1 MKIWLYKKI
10 KQFQRYLTD
19 ATYRKKMHDL
29 ELDYQELSNDNSSW
43 ASEMISGKT
52 KGYYAVI
59 SFSNLPFFVK
69 FHAITTKAMEL
80 RGYQSMAITASGN
93 HYARKVFE
101 LFRVDTIILWD
112 EYCKKHIALRDK
124 IKGIVQTILPS
135 ELTIEAAIEMKYK
148 GVDVGKHALSMTC
161 RKRIEGRLILT
172 DLVTREMFFH
182 FLEESIFSVLVSEK
196 LFEEFPIKKQLIRDS
211 GYVPNGGIFEVGLEM
226 GVDSVVVEFGQ
237 KKSSW
242 IFKRHTKET
251 KSRHYFS
258 LSDST
263 WDEFK
268 QKPLTDAMKKA
279 VDNEVSGRYN
289 PVSDEDTRRLQSG
302 KVIKSKE
309 EVQKQLG
316 LDPNKKTAVIFS
328 HVAWDA
334 TFFYGKCLFTD
345 YEDWLF
351 QTVDFVNKNCPNINW
366 IVKVHPYNAF
376 KLQRETIKTTSEE
389 RLLAELM
396 PFQKHVVMMMPDT
409 DINSQSLFNVID
421 FALTVN
427 GSVGFEYPI
436 FGINAVLAGTG
447 RYEGFGFTVE
457 PQTREEYF
465 EQLKNIQLIPAL
477 SESQR
482 ELALKHYYYAIV
494 GKQVMFDDVAPMSL
508 LKLHEADSSVHNNIK
523 IIAKNLQD
531 FEAKKSVQLWSA
543 WMCDLKTP
551 DLLNTI

>member
-1 MKIWLYKKI
+1 MIMWLYKKI
-10 KQFQRYLTD
+10 KLLQRYLTD
-19 ATYRKKMHDL
+19 AAYRKKMLDL
-29 ELDYQELSNDNSSW
+29 DQDYKELSSGNSNW
-43 ASEMISGKT
+43 ASQRIFSKS
-52 KGYYAVI
+52 KGYFAVI

-80 RGYQSMAITASGN
+80 RGYQSMAITVSGN
-93 HYARKVFE
+93 HYARKVFK
-101 LFRVDTIILWD
+101 LFAVDTVVLWD
-112 EYCKKHIALRDK
+112 EYCKKHIALRDN
-124 IKGIVQTILPS
+124 IAAIIQSILPA
-135 ELTIEAAIEMKYK
+135 ELTIEAAVEMNYQ

-172 DLVTREMFFH
+172 DTITREMFFH
-182 FLEESIFSVLVSEK
+182 FLEEAIFSVLVSGK
-196 LFEEFPIKKQLIRDS
+196 LFEEYPIKKQLIRDS
-211 GYVPNGGIFEVGLEM
+211 GYVPNGGIFEVGLEK

-242 IFKRHTKET
+242 IFKRHTKHT

-258 LSDST
+258 LSEST
-263 WDEFK
+263 WEELK
-268 QKPLTDAMKKA
+268 KIPLTDQMKKA
-279 VDNEVSGRYN
+279 VDKEISGRYN

-345 YEDWLF
+345 YEDWLY
-351 QTVDFVNKNCPNINW
+351 QTVEFVNINCPHINW

-376 KLQRETIKTTSEE
+376 KLQRETKKSTSEE
-389 RLLAELM
+389 RLLSSLM
-396 PFQKHVVMMMPDT
+396 PFEKHVVMMMPDT

-436 FGINAVLAGTG
+436 FGTNAVLAGTG

-457 PQTREEYF
+457 PHNREEYF
-465 EQLKNIQLIPAL
+465 EQLKNIHLIPAL
-477 SESQR
+477 SDSQKV
-482 ELALKHYYYAIV
+482 LALKHYYYAIV
-494 GKQVMFDDVAPMSL
+494 GKQVMFEDVAPMSL
-508 LKLHEADSSVHNNIK
+508 LKLHEADSSVHNNIS
-523 IIAKNLQD
+523 ITASSLEDFKN
-531 FEAKKSVQLWSA
+531 KKSIQLWST
-543 WMCDLKTP
+543 WMDEEKTP
-551 DLLNTI
+551 DLINIL

>member
-1 MKIWLYKKI
+1 MKL
-10 KQFQRYLTD
+10 FQRYLTD
-19 ATYRKKMHDL
+19 SAYRKKMHDL
-29 ELDYQELSNDNSSW
+29 DLDYQELLSDNSSW
-43 ASEMISGKT
+43 VSQNIEGKS

-69 FHAITTKAMEL
+69 FHAITAKAMEL
-80 RGYQSMAITASGN
+80 KGYKSMVITVSGN
-93 HYARKVFE
+93 HYARKVFK
-101 LFRVDTIILWD
+101 LFKVDAVILWD
-112 EYCKKHIALRDK
+112 EYCKKHEALRNE
-124 IKGIVQTILPS
+124 INGIIQSILPV
-135 ELTIEAAIEMKYK
+135 ELNIEAAIEMNFK

-161 RKRIEGRLILT
+161 RRRIEGRLILT
-172 DLVTREMFFH
+172 DPITRDMFFH
-182 FLEESIFSVLVSEK
+182 FLRESIFSVLVSEK

-211 GYVPNGGIFEVGLEM
+211 GYVPNGGIFEVGLEN

-242 IFKRHTKET
+242 IFKRHTKHT

-258 LSDST
+258 LSEST
-263 WDEFK
+263 WDDFK
-268 QKPLTDAMKKA
+268 QKPLTEQMKKA
-279 VDNEVSGRYN
+279 VDKEIRGRYN

-302 KVIKSKE
+302 KVIKTKE

-316 LDPNKKTAVIFS
+316 LDPSKKTAVIFS

-345 YEDWLF
+345 YEDWLY
-351 QTVDFVNKNCPNINW
+351 QTVDFVNKNCPHINW

-389 RLLAELM
+389 RLLAGLM
-396 PFQKHVVMMMPDT
+396 PFEKHVVMMMPDT

-436 FGINAVLAGTG
+436 FGINAILAGTG
-447 RYEGFGFTVE
+447 RYEGFSFTVE
-457 PQTREEYF
+457 PQSREAYF
-465 EQLKNIQLIPAL
+465 EQLKNIHHIPAL
-477 SESQR
+477 TELQR

-494 GKQVMFDDVAPMSL
+494 GKQVMFEDVAPMSL
-508 LKLHEADSSVHNNIK
+508 LKLHEADSSVHNNISIK
-523 IIAKNLQD
+523 AKSIED
-531 FEAKKSVQLWSA
+531 FRNKNSIQLWST
-543 WMCDLKTP
+543 WMDEENTP
-551 DLLNTI
+551 DLINLL

>member
-1 MKIWLYKKI
+1 MKIWIYKSINKLR
-10 KQFQRYLTD
+10 KLLTD
-19 ATYRKKMHDL
+19 SDYRKKIRELNNDYNDL
-29 ELDYQELSNDNSSW
+29 FTACSSW
-43 ASEMISGKT
+43 ASDVIVGKD

-80 RGYQSMAITASGN
+80 KGYKSMAVTSSGN
-93 HYARKVFE
+93 KYARKVFK

-112 EYCKKHIALRDK
+112 HFCEKHINLRNQIDS
-124 IKGIVQTILPS
+124 ITSLILPN
-135 ELTIEAAIEMKYK
+135 ELLIESAIEIQFK

-161 RKRIEGRLILT
+161 RKRVEGRLNL
-172 DLVTREMFFH
+172 DDSATRNMFLFY
-182 FLEESIFSVLVSEK
+182 LREAIFSVLVSEK
-196 LFEEFPIKKQLIRDS
+196 LFEEYPIEKQLIRDS
-211 GYVPNGGIFEVGLEM
+211 GYIPNGEIFEVGLEK
-226 GVDSVVVEFGQ
+226 GVDSIVVEFGQ

-242 IFKRHTKET
+242 IFKRHTKHT

-258 LSDST
+258 LSEST
-263 WDEFK
+263 WNLLK
-268 QKPLTDAMKKA
+268 QNSITEAMKMAIDK
-279 VDNEVSGRYN
+279 EISGRYSPN
-289 PVSDEDTRRLQSG
+289 SDEDTRRLQSG

-345 YEDWLF
+345 YEDWLY
-351 QTVDFVNKNCPNINW
+351 QTVEFVNKNCPHINW

-389 RLLAELM
+389 RLLAALM
-396 PFQKHVVMMMPDT
+396 PFEKHVVMMMPDT

-436 FGINAVLAGTG
+436 FGINAILAGTG
-447 RYEGFGFTVE
+447 RYEGFGFTIE
-457 PQTREEYF
+457 PQTRKDYF
-465 EQLKNIQLIPAL
+465 DQLLNIHDIPPL
-477 SESQR
+477 TDSQKD
-482 ELALKHYYYAIV
+482 LALKHYYFAIV
-494 GKQVMFDDVAPMSL
+494 GKQVMFEDVAPMSL
-508 LKLHEADSSVHNNIK
+508 LKLHEADSSVHNNISVN
-523 IIAKNLQD
+523 ASSLEDFKN
-531 FEAKKSVQLWSA
+531 KKSVKLWST
-543 WMCDLKTP
+543 WMDESKTP
-551 DLLNTI
+551 DIINNL